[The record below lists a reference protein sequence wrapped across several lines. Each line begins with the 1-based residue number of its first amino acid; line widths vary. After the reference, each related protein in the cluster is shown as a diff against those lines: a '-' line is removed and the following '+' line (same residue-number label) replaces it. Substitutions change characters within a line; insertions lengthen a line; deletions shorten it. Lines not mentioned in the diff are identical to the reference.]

1 MHKHLLFFFIRNL
14 EFKKKSEYLE
24 FGDDQY
30 DDGQELVIIMKT
42 TITVGCHLSK
52 VDLEVRLQ
60 KGLRFKLRES
70 QRLGEDQ
77 KLRFKMMTLN
87 LSWLRRI
94 GHRHERHRGGV
105 VGAFDGC
112 QDNLFKI
119 IIICST

>member
-1 MHKHLLFFFIRNL
+1 MNKGSNDVQCRKTYCFFIRNDNV
-14 EFKKKSEYLE
+14 

-87 LSWLRRI
+87 LSWLRKI
-94 GHRHERHRGGV
+94 GQRHERHRGGV
-105 VGAFDGC
+105 GHSRS
-112 QDNLFKI
+112 L
-119 IIICST
+119 

>member
-1 MHKHLLFFFIRNL
+1 M

-52 VDLEVRLQ
+52 VDLEERLQ

-70 QRLGEDQ
+70 QRLGKD
-77 KLRFKMMTLN
+77 KKN
-87 LSWLRRI
+87 
-94 GHRHERHRGGV
+94 
-105 VGAFDGC
+105 
-112 QDNLFKI
+112 
-119 IIICST
+119 